1 MAYFLVDDTSSHLF
15 SFIFRCISMNRLGR
29 HTYTHFYMEGNARV
43 EACLSHGVGAA
54 TYAYAIFNLVP
65 AITFILSILCG
76 YENLNVRT
84 AAGKAKVLGTILGIN
99 GSMLPSFFK
108 GVKINIWNF
117 HINLLHSHLGMQTPK
132 TEWLQ
137 GTVTSGFVI
146 IATTGCVR
154 KRGPLYAS
162 VFNPLYLVLVA

>member
-1 MAYFLVDDTSSHLF
+1 M
-15 SFIFRCISMNRLGR
+15 
-29 HTYTHFYMEGNARV
+29 
-43 EACLSHGVGAA
+43 
-54 TYAYAIFNLVP
+54 
-65 AITFILSILCG
+65 
-76 YENLNVRT
+76 RT

-162 VFNPLYLVLVA
+162 VFNPLYRVLVALLAATVLLQVHLYVGCPLFSSLFIKA

>member
-1 MAYFLVDDTSSHLF
+1 
-15 SFIFRCISMNRLGR
+15 
-29 HTYTHFYMEGNARV
+29 
-43 EACLSHGVGAA
+43 
-54 TYAYAIFNLVP
+54 
-65 AITFILSILCG
+65 
-76 YENLNVRT
+76 VRT

-162 VFNPLYLVLVA
+162 SD